1 MTGNVLAG
9 KTIALFTDGSK
20 FERGTRAGFYCEELN
35 IEHSLHLE
43 DHATIFQAEVSAI
56 ARGAQELRLSNLTGE
71 RIAICSDS
79 QAALKALERVANKY
93 RVVSEYKHMLKEL
106 NRANNITL
114 IWVPGH
120 NNIPGNEKADELAK
134 IGS

>member
-1 MTGNVLAG
+1 MAG
-9 KTIALFTDGSK
+9 
-20 FERGTRAGFYCEELN
+20 
-35 IEHSLHLE
+35 
-43 DHATIFQAEVSAI
+43 I
-56 ARGAQELRLSNLTGE
+56 AREAQELRLSNLTGE

-79 QAALKALERVANKY
+79 QAALKALERVANKS
-93 RVVSEYKHMLKEL
+93 RVVSECKHMLKEL

-134 IGS
+134 LGYLNPTS